1 MNILFVGPYRQDDTW
16 GQKSRSVLK
25 AIKKTE
31 HTVTSRPIYLS
42 YNNSYNQ
49 YHEESELVIEDHYDI
64 FIQFILQP
72 YVTYNGN
79 ASKNIGIFNT
89 ETIPHEIPLGQ
100 LTSEFLMDEIWTD
113 SLEIKNNLQAILN
126 NYNSRTKVISTPP
139 VLDIENFP
147 TQPKGSI
154 RNNNP
159 NLQNAF
165 IFYYIGNVLEEKEGF
180 KEVCLS
186 YINTFTSK
194 DPVVLMVGL
203 ETNIDNEDVNKIVT
217 SYRNSISKLKPTAEQ
232 PLITIIRPQN
242 NVLSETE
249 RSYLHTD
256 GDCLICPTYTPSV
269 NLIALEGALYNSTPI
284 INKTNA
290 SYEWLGKENFWGI
303 ESYKDICIPQNV
315 SPFYRFTSGE
325 MWYKPII
332 KSLSE
337 TMKNAYVDKF
347 LRDKKIM
354 ANEKL
359 RHHFEK
365 LSYDDVLNG
374 KYNDN
379 SK

>member
-1 MNILFVGPYRQDDTW
+1 M
-16 GQKSRSVLK
+16 S
-25 AIKKTE
+25 
-31 HTVTSRPIYLS
+31 
-42 YNNSYNQ
+42 
-49 YHEESELVIEDHYDI
+49 
-64 FIQFILQP
+64 
-72 YVTYNGN
+72 
-79 ASKNIGIFNT
+79 
-89 ETIPHEIPLGQ
+89 
-100 LTSEFLMDEIWTD
+100 
-113 SLEIKNNLQAILN
+113 
-126 NYNSRTKVISTPP
+126 STP
-139 VLDIENFP
+139 
-147 TQPKGSI
+147 
-154 RNNNP
+154 
-159 NLQNAF
+159 
-165 IFYYIGNVLEEKEGF
+165 
-180 KEVCLS
+180 LS
-186 YINTFTSK
+186 VALRFAVTVPSTVSFDEAVVVPIPILLK

-217 SYRNSISKLKPTAEQ
+217 SYRNSISQLKPTAEQ

-269 NLIALEGALYNSTPI
+269 NLVALEGALYNSTPI

-325 MWYKPII
+325 MWYKPIM